1 MRMTMTQATEKISN
15 LDSGQIVTFLLDWWR
30 ENGVEVLEAPRSSA
44 QQAPN
49 PVTKA
54 ENIARPSAASIINPN
69 NAVDEAKEIAKSA
82 NSLSELAEK
91 LKSFENFHLV
101 KTASQMVFCD
111 GIESA
116 DIMVIGEAPGREED
130 EQGKPFVGQAG
141 QLLDAMLGSI
151 GLSRKTNFYLTNTIN
166 WRPPGNRIPTK
177 DEIAISLPII
187 KKHIELKAPK
197 FIILVGGVAA
207 SSILEKSDGI
217 TKLRKNAHK
226 YILDNGT
233 EIPTYCIYHPAFLL
247 RRPEHKQDTW
257 RDLLAIKKMLS
268 QTGLS

>member
-1 MRMTMTQATEKISN
+1 MTQVDEKIAN

-30 ENGVEVLEAPRSSA
+30 ENGVEVLEAPRASA
-44 QQAPN
+44 QQVQN
-49 PVTKA
+49 PVVKSETP
-54 ENIARPSAASIINPN
+54 ARPSAASIINPN

-91 LKSFENFHLV
+91 LKNFENFHLV

-166 WRPPGNRIPTK
+166 WRPPGNRTPTK

-207 SSILEKSDGI
+207 SSLLNKSDGI
-217 TKLRKNAHK
+217 SKLRKATHK
-226 YILDNGT
+226 YILENGT

-257 RDLLAIKKMLS
+257 RDLLAIKKVIAQM
-268 QTGLS
+268 GLS